1 MDNLDKWR
9 ESLEEILQYYANIP
23 YRYGDVKSYVV
34 VSRDLN
40 HYLLMYEGWEN
51 QQRVYG
57 VLVHAE
63 IRDGKIWI
71 QYDGIEDS
79 ITEELVSLGVPKDR
93 IILAFHLPE
102 LRKYTGYAI
111 A

>member
-1 MDNLDKWR
+1 
-9 ESLEEILQYYANIP
+9 
-23 YRYGDVKSYVV
+23 
-34 VSRDLN
+34 
-40 HYLLMYEGWEN
+40 MYEGWEN

-63 IRDGKIWI
+63 IRDCKIWI

-93 IILAFHLPE
+93 IILAFHPPE